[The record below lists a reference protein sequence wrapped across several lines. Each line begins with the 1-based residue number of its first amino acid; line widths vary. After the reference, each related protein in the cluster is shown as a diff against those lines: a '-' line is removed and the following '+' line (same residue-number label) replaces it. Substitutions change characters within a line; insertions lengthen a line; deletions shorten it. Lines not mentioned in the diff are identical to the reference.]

1 MSPSALQSNRGEAS
15 QEGREVR
22 AFPQFHAEHATTA
35 AVATSRALCG
45 IKINLVLE
53 PPRTAVLKIS
63 RESKF
68 KNVVGTRVRTA
79 RLAMSPKVSQD
90 DLAGKLAR
98 LGVQINQAAISR
110 IENRTRIVMD
120 FEAQAL
126 AKALKKPISWLFG
139 EV

>member
-1 MSPSALQSNRGEAS
+1 
-15 QEGREVR
+15 
-22 AFPQFHAEHATTA
+22 
-35 AVATSRALCG
+35 
-45 IKINLVLE
+45 VLE